1 MNINE
6 LFEKI
11 QDELNNNDLKGEFSL
26 QGNCIIWSYDL
37 EKDSEE
43 IEYSEDNDEFNFYD
57 NSTSSEELLIEAYNE
72 DIEKFELFLDEIDET
87 DNWNTSDY
95 EISENNISF
104 KIF

>member
-11 QDELNNNDLKGEFSL
+11 QDELNDNLKGEFTL

-43 IEYSEDNDEFNFYD
+43 IEFSEEDDEFNFYD
-57 NSTSSEELLIEAYNE
+57 NSTSSEELLIDAYNE
-72 DIEKFELFLDEIDET
+72 EIEKFEEFLDEIEET

-95 EISENNISF
+95 DISGNNISF

>member
-11 QDELNNNDLKGEFSL
+11 QNELNDNLRGEFTL
-26 QGNCIIWSYDL
+26 HGNCIIWSYDL

-43 IEYSEDNDEFNFYD
+43 IEYSEDDDEFNFYD
-57 NSTSSEELLIEAYNE
+57 NSTSSEELLIDVYNE
-72 DIEKFELFLDEIDET
+72 DIEKFEEFLDEIEET

-95 EISENNISF
+95 EISGNNILF